1 MQRWQLG
8 LFVVLDICFFSTLV
22 GMSACASHSKLVYVS
37 DWIMDCKQSDNAQQ
51 ALPILVAVMFV
62 LIVHMQLDWMVRV
75 ACGIP
80 HPPSFPLGAAVDTV
94 ADADAVQQTP
104 PLVLSIVVIACKLA
118 CVLGIA
124 FVFVYDHEY
133 PTNRRGLVYTHY
145 YGVVLVCVGL
155 TGLLQTTWWQL
166 EQTLNNKKLAPDA
179 HLTAIQ
185 DLEHRSFFV
194 GDVFLFV
201 VVIFFFTATLLSS
214 SDNTGSMHNGAVISE
229 FVTLFL
235 LWLQL
240 VYLFWRCCAL
250 LAVEPITLTN
260 DTHRLAITFV
270 VLMIPYT
277 VMQSIN

>member
-1 MQRWQLG
+1 MAGANGYLIKYAQEVRMYG
-8 LFVVLDICFFSTLV
+8 LLLLLTLTSLWLFARLLNREGQAGLLLLALFFV
-22 GMSACASHSKLVYVS
+22 
-37 DWIMDCKQSDNAQQ
+37 N
-51 ALPILVAVMFV
+51 LP
-62 LIVHMQLDWMVRV
+62 
-75 ACGIP
+75 
-80 HPPSFPLGAAVDTV
+80 
-94 ADADAVQQTP
+94 
-104 PLVLSIVVIACKLA
+104 
-118 CVLGIA
+118 
-124 FVFVYDHEY
+124 
-133 PTNRRGLVYTHY
+133 LVYTHY

-155 TGLLQTTWWQL
+155 TGIMQTTWWQL

-229 FVTLFL
+229 FITLFL